1 MSQKNKSWKIAGK
14 KDEHV
19 DSRLSGDRDEK
30 GQEHAPGTIE
40 EIVDGDRKGD
50 DKPVHQSIEKNLRDQ
65 KRVGAPNEGATG
77 LVEKRLNEAKTTLY
91 PHRNEEA
98 WARTG
103 EKRPINAL
111 PEELGKA
118 SDEKKRERW
127 NDANKS
133 GAKRILDKDVGKQL
147 DLPKTTIRDKSAFNL
162 HQKKVAALKPYEKYL
177 SYKGSKAGGWSDKF
191 ASVRAIDARL
201 GEIMSKNAALSKEQK
216 DEVDVLK
223 REKLSLLGIGKF
235 AGYYTPRWVDK
246 KMNHAEYQAKL
257 RSMDENA
264 IRFIL
269 KDAKEAIE
277 SNPNG
282 PNAGYYQDEISY
294 AAMELK
300 KRREANRLPESFEVS
315 PGRVNRG
322 GSY

>member
-162 HQKKVAALKPYEKYL
+162 HQKKVAALKPYEGYL
-177 SYKGSKAGGWSDKF
+177 AYRSSKVGGWSDKF
-191 ASVRAIDARL
+191 ASVREIDAKVQ
-201 GEIMSKNAALSKEQK
+201 EILSKNASLSRTQQDEIDALKSKK
-216 DEVDVLK
+216 AG
-223 REKLSLLGIGKF
+223 LLGVGGIGSGGVTKHMDH
-235 AGYYTPRWVDK
+235 AAYQKLLK
-246 KMNHAEYQAKL
+246 KKDDTELQ
-257 RSMDENA
+257 
-264 IRFIL
+264 FII

-277 SNPNG
+277 ANPENPN
-282 PNAGYYQDEISY
+282 NGYYQDEIHY
-294 AAMELK
+294 AVMELN
-300 KRREANRLPESFEVS
+300 RRKGKV
-315 PGRVNRG
+315 
-322 GSY
+322 